1 MVAFIAAKTMIAL
14 SLLAVMA
21 PVRRPKR
28 IFGAAACLVSSSFL
42 APQLSQGFASLLGS
56 ARLSVRPTTSRA
68 TAGLDSLQVPY
79 VALPGFTSLPW
90 ADDLEG
96 KDALA
101 HAPRDKAAAFSLE
114 DFDMKLVEGLS
125 IQELHEYNRA
135 LIDLIAEVKGKIAE
149 QESVVL
155 RNAMGV
161 QSESQVLWLESMMQT
176 IGDLRGQLRRVRDRE
191 RQLEGSIAK
200 REGGFLQTLMRA
212 VALGFGGQKAV
223 PGNVYPA
230 SGVSSYTM

>member
-1 MVAFIAAKTMIAL
+1 MVACIAAKALIAM
-14 SLLAVMA
+14 SLLAAMA

-56 ARLSVRPTTSRA
+56 ARLSGPTTSRA

-79 VALPGFTSLPW
+79 VALPGFTPLPW

-96 KDALA
+96 KEALE

-155 RNAMGV
+155 QNAMGV

-191 RQLEGSIAK
+191 RKLQGSIAK
-200 REGGFLQTLMRA
+200 RDGGFLQTLMRA
-212 VALGFGGQKAV
+212 VASGFGGQKAL
-223 PGNVYPA
+223 PGNYYPA
-230 SGVSSYTM
+230 IGASSYTM

>member
-42 APQLSQGFASLLGS
+42 APQLSQGFASIASRLS
-56 ARLSVRPTTSRA
+56 ARPTSM
-68 TAGLDSLQVPY
+68 SLHVPY
-79 VALPGFTSLPW
+79 VSLPQFTPLPW

-96 KDALA
+96 KEALE
-101 HAPRDKAAAFSLE
+101 HAPVDKTAKFSLE
-114 DFDMKLVEGLS
+114 EFDMELVEGLS
-125 IQELHEYNRA
+125 IQELHEYNTA
-135 LIDLIAEVKGKIAE
+135 LVDLIATGEGKIAE
-149 QESVVL
+149 LESEVL

-161 QSESQVLWLESMMQT
+161 QSESQVLWLENMMQT

-191 RQLEGSIAK
+191 RKLQGSIAK
-200 REGGFLQTLMRA
+200 RHGGFLQTLMRA
-212 VALGFGGQKAV
+212 VASGFGGQKAL
-223 PGNVYPA
+223 PGNYYPA
-230 SGVSSYTM
+230 IGASSYTM